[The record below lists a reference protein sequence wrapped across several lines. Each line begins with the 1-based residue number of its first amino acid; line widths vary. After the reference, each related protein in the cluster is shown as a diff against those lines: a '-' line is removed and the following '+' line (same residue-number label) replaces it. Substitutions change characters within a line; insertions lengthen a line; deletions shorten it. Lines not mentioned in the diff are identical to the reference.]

1 MSNNAPFRY
10 PEKIKDEF
18 IATKG
23 LKFKDGRIVSSAEIW
38 DFLTEEAPRRFPY
51 AFDTGANFVRRF
63 SDDIYFFS
71 GIKRNYLTLTF
82 RDRVSKARAAGI
94 PTVMVQGGQ
103 ALDAYYAAGALPLR
117 PGFLGQW
124 ARNEQEG
131 LDLRQ
136 SDRRGQDIVESA
148 RRGVS
153 IDACHMMAVHK
164 SIDTGSL
171 PVDLVAPVLTL
182 RCSDH
187 SFMVETHR
195 HGVKNTPRYLVD
207 YPVGHENKPWAAE
220 YMAVE
225 IRELIEKI
233 ALLSGKKITDEVIF
247 EEIKRGNRGR
257 KIAKEIQDIWWA
269 ADVPPTNSTDFF
281 GVSHLVDYNGDPV
294 ASIDLLEQSK
304 QEIEER
310 VKNNVKGFGVPDNA
324 KRLFISGSCVQP
336 SAAQAQTAGAI
347 FVGRDDN
354 WSAVTVLIEEEGDPY
369 LNIAKSMLA
378 YPYEQRTEQ
387 RAEWIT
393 DQVKRS
399 RADGLLFMFQW
410 GCSYQSSV
418 GRMIADIVKE
428 KTGVLTTVIE
438 IEQKGRAVA
447 SEQSTN
453 RIESFIEMV

>member
-1 MSNNAPFRY
+1 MSNSELFRY
-10 PEKIKDEF
+10 PEEIKEKF
-18 IATKG
+18 IATPG
-23 LKFKDGRIVSSAEIW
+23 LKFKDGRTVSSEEIW
-38 DFLTEEAPRRFPY
+38 EFLTKEAPRRFPY
-51 AFDTGANFVRRF
+51 AFDKGANNVRQF
-63 SDDIYFFS
+63 SGDVHFLS
-71 GIKRNYLTLTF
+71 GIKRRYLALNF
-82 RDRVSKARAAGI
+82 RDRVLRERAAGT

-117 PGFLGQW
+117 PGFLGGW
-124 ARNEQEG
+124 ARNKEEG
-131 LDLRQ
+131 LNLRQ
-136 SDRRGQDIVESA
+136 AERRGQDIVESA

-164 SIDTGSL
+164 SVDNGTL
-171 PVDLVAPVLTL
+171 PIDLVAPVLTL

-233 ALLSGKKITDEVIF
+233 ALLSGKTITDEVIF

-257 KIAKEIQDIWWA
+257 RIAKEIQEMWWA

-281 GVSHLVDYNGDPV
+281 GCSNLVDYNGDPV

-304 QEIEER
+304 KEIEER
-310 VKNNVKGFGVPDNA
+310 IRNNVKGFGVPDNA
-324 KRLFISGSCVQP
+324 KRLYISGSCVSP
-336 SAAQAQTAGAI
+336 NSVQAQTAGAI

-387 RAEWIT
+387 RAEWIA

-418 GRMIADIVKE
+418 GRMIADIVKK
-428 KTGVLTTVIE
+428 KTGVVTTVIE
-438 IEQKGRAVA
+438 IEQKGKATA

-453 RIESFIEMV
+453 RIESFIEMI